1 MVPVSVA
8 PLPNVVTAVIV
19 NWVGDIAIVG
29 VPEIV
34 PVVVS
39 KVSPAGSAARTENVV
54 LVAPVAVIDV
64 VIGVIALPTVALA
77 VVTDADTSIGVVNVE
92 TAVVAVPAPAEL
104 TATAVIEYSVP
115 GERPVTDTGEP
126 IADASGDA
134 VPIDPDETGETVT
147 VYESIAAPPVNVAAP
162 IVTLAVVADVALPE
176 TEAGAPGT
184 SGTTPN
190 VNVVVPVEVAP
201 PATVVVAVIVKVVSE
216 IALVGVPEI
225 SPVVSSNVSPFGS
238 GPLTEYVVLVGAVA
252 EIEADIDV
260 IALPTVALRLE
271 RDVVTSSGVVNVDVV
286 EVVPAPL
293 LLAAVVVTE

>member
-34 PVVVS
+34 PVAVS
-39 KVSPAGSAARTENVV
+39 KVNPAGNASCTENVV

-64 VIGVIALPTVALA
+64 VIGVTALPTVALA
-77 VVTDADTSIGVVNVE
+77 VVTDAVTSIGVVNVE
-92 TAVVAVPAPAEL
+92 TEVVDAPDPAEL
-104 TATAVIEYSVP
+104 TATTVIEYSVP
-115 GERPVTDTGEP
+115 GDKPVTDTGEP
-126 IADASGDA
+126 IADESGDA

-147 VYESIAAPPVNVAAP
+147 VYESIVAPPVNVAAP
-162 IVTLAVVADVALPE
+162 IVTLAVVDDVALPD
-176 TEAGAPGT
+176 TDAGAPGT

-190 VNVVVPVEVAP
+190 VNVAVPVEVAP

-238 GPLTEYVVLVGAVA
+238 GPLTE
-252 EIEADIDV
+252 
-260 IALPTVALRLE
+260 
-271 RDVVTSSGVVNVDVV
+271 
-286 EVVPAPL
+286 
-293 LLAAVVVTE
+293 